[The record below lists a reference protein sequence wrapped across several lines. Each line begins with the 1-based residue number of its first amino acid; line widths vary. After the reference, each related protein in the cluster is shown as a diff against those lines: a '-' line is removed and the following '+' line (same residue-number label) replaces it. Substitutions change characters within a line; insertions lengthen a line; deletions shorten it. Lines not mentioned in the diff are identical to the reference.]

1 MEHSW
6 NCTPKWWK
14 LLMWSF
20 EFMLKTTLQ
29 KLSSK
34 PVLGAPVSQWSLIV
48 AWDDTPRLLQ
58 NWAPLKLNLT
68 QNLLTSVRK
77 FMTYLKHAK
86 SSSFMVSNVDFH
98 VPNGLGMDY
107 EWMSMTWW
115 GISSTYFCFTNPR
128 LHPIT
133 IIGSPFHN
141 SWLQGLLRLLVIVFL
156 MNFKRYP
163 KKIKRDLPEAKATK
177 KNTPIFLLKT
187 SEGETICIG
196 VRILRWFVIAQV
208 TGPPAPTW

>member
-1 MEHSW
+1 MLPEIQNICMEHSW

-48 AWDDTPRLLQ
+48 AWDDTPLLLQ

-68 QNLLTSVRK
+68 KNLLTSVRK

-107 EWMSMTWW
+107 EWMSRLGGGYLALTSALQTLDFTQSP
-115 GISSTYFCFTNPR
+115 SS
-128 LHPIT
+128 
-133 IIGSPFHN
+133 
-141 SWLQGLLRLLVIVFL
+141 
-156 MNFKRYP
+156 
-163 KKIKRDLPEAKATK
+163 A
-177 KNTPIFLLKT
+177 
-187 SEGETICIG
+187 
-196 VRILRWFVIAQV
+196 
-208 TGPPAPTW
+208 APSTTCGYRGCSGC

>member
-1 MEHSW
+1 
-6 NCTPKWWK
+6 
-14 LLMWSF
+14 
-20 EFMLKTTLQ
+20 
-29 KLSSK
+29 
-34 PVLGAPVSQWSLIV
+34 
-48 AWDDTPRLLQ
+48 
-58 NWAPLKLNLT
+58 
-68 QNLLTSVRK
+68 
-77 FMTYLKHAK
+77 
-86 SSSFMVSNVDFH
+86 MVSNVDFH

-107 EWMSMTWW
+107 EWMSRLGGGYLALTSALQTLDFTQSP
-115 GISSTYFCFTNPR
+115 SSAA
-128 LHPIT
+128 
-133 IIGSPFHN
+133 PFHN